1 MRNVFFIFILISLN
15 LGAQPT
21 GQDWYRLRQET
32 IERINQ
38 KLVKDPKNDVLRWK
52 RVNLIFYDYH
62 VSFDSKDYCIEDT
75 ITNIVLPKWL
85 SGSDRFRKK
94 ILSYQGIYII
104 NELNILIE
112 NKADFILGSIDASD
126 YHIDWELD
134 KNPREIIYTA
144 PSCLYFKRGQYYD
157 AKGIDSSAVEDYLKA
172 LSYNPPIKLKEEICY
187 SLAANYYHR
196 YKLKSNNNIKDTTY
210 LELSLKYIDLITP
223 SISEE
228 EVNKYLRDK
237 YEAEKILLLKTLNK
251 SERLI
256 DYLKRLT
263 INWLKFD
270 ISNNS
275 ASYESRK
282 YLTMLMEYVFD
293 LPASDKLKKQ
303 FLQDIIKSLE
313 NR

>member
-1 MRNVFFIFILISLN
+1 VRSVFFIFILISLN
-15 LGAQPT
+15 LRAQPT

>member
-1 MRNVFFIFILISLN
+1 MRNIFFIFILISFN
-15 LGAQPT
+15 LSAQPT

-32 IERINQ
+32 IVRINQ

-52 RVNLIFYDYH
+52 RINLIFYDYH
-62 VSFDSKDYCIEDT
+62 VSFDSKDYCMEDT
-75 ITNIVLPKWL
+75 ITNIKRPKWL
-85 SGSDRFRKK
+85 SGSDRLRKP

-104 NELNILIE
+104 DELNRLIE
-112 NKADFILGSIDASD
+112 NKADFILGSIDASN

-134 KNPREIIYTA
+134 KNPKEIIYTA

-172 LSYNPPIKLKEEICY
+172 LSYNPPRLLKEEICY

-196 YKLKSNNNIKDTTY
+196 YKQKSNNNIIDTNC

-228 EVNKYLRDK
+228 QTNTDLRDK

-251 SERLI
+251 SDRLI
-256 DYLKRLT
+256 DYLKGLT
-263 INWLKFD
+263 ISWLKFD
-270 ISNNS
+270 INNS
-275 ASYESRK
+275 SVSYDSRK
-282 YLTMLMEYVFD
+282 YLTMLIEYVFD

-303 FLQDIIKSLE
+303 FLKDIIKSLE